1 MAKRIK
7 VVRGRV
13 GEGVGG
19 GEVQY
24 PEHESYVAY
33 RGDLYVVVGHRKDI
47 GLVQVRKW
55 HAQGVASQM
64 VPVSDVARVSL
75 YWVEGDIER
84 FERALEGMRGWCRS
98 RRNQRASEEVYN
110 NLVASLQQDGTQD
123 LDGGWASL
131 LGSVDVADNG
141 GSAAL
146 LNMDYAAI
154 ENRVMAHID
163 GLPLFSDIGGRAST
177 AGTARQA
184 ALGMLRTVGGGFPV
198 DMQDLVEAFR
208 TYRTVMYKLASE
220 AGYRIGI
227 ALGSDVATLNQ
238 QAGVFRILQIDDD
251 ADGFRTQVVIV
262 RAHALE
268 YMFDLGSS
276 TAAPLTG
283 IARGVIV
290 YRTSG
295 DDVVAARGVYRALDT
310 DYIHMEAETYGG
322 VPSVPREIHRSAILG
337 YYIAKQDILYAES
350 LPSLIGKRVSM
361 LVHAPE
367 EAYSSVG
374 TVTGVVLGMPG
385 NDMRVRT
392 DQSDYSTFVSRDRIH
407 RLTVMGD
414 AVVDANHALVSWSV
428 RSRLGMSDTPINV
441 TYIDSARVV
450 TTLPA
455 LRVSH
460 TAGAVSVVEAGTND
474 EPAAIPR
481 SSLMMV
487 R

>member
-1 MAKRIK
+1 MAKRVK
-7 VVRGRV
+7 VMHRKVGVASKV
-13 GEGVGG
+13 GE
-19 GEVQY
+19 Y

-75 YWVEGDIER
+75 YWVEAYIER
-84 FERALEGMRGWCRS
+84 FERALEMMRGWCRS

-110 NLVASLQQDGTQD
+110 NLVSSLQQDGTQD
-123 LDGGWASL
+123 LDGGRAYQA
-131 LGSVDVADNG
+131 GTT
-141 GSAAL
+141 
-146 LNMDYAAI
+146 
-154 ENRVMAHID
+154 R
-163 GLPLFSDIGGRAST
+163 RASPMT
-177 AGTARQA
+177 
-184 ALGMLRTVGGGFPV
+184 RTVGGGFPV
-198 DMQDLVEAFR
+198 AIPDLVETFR

-227 ALGSDVATLNQ
+227 ALESNPMSE
-238 QAGVFRILQIDDD
+238 AGTFRILQIDDD
-251 ADGFRTQVVIV
+251 TDGFRTQVVIV
-262 RAHALE
+262 WSRDLE

-276 TAAPLTG
+276 AATPLAG
-283 IARGVIV
+283 AARGVIV
-290 YRTSG
+290 YRGFGG
-295 DDVVAARGVYRALDT
+295 DACVARGVYRVLGT
-310 DYIHMEAETYGG
+310 DYIHIEAETGGG
-322 VPSVPREIHRSAILG
+322 VPSIPREIHRSDILG
-337 YYIAKQDILYAES
+337 YYIAKQHILYVES
-350 LPSLIGKRVSM
+350 LPPLIGKRVSM
-361 LVHAPE
+361 LVDVPE
-367 EAYSSVG
+367 EAYSSGVG
-374 TVTGVVLGMPG
+374 AVTGVVLGMPG

-392 DQSDYSTFVSRDRIH
+392 DQSSYSTFVSRDRINH
-407 RLTVMGD
+407 LTVIGD

-428 RSRLGMSDTPINV
+428 RSRIGMSDTPINV
-441 TYIDSARVV
+441 TYIDSARVA

-487 R
+487 G